1 MNEHARDCLRRAQFN
16 LDAANGCLSMWRQ
29 RFILTDTAF
38 AAWLL
43 AAALF
48 GAFCYSQGVYIG
60 IAEYAAQQE
69 VYP

>member
-1 MNEHARDCLRRAQFN
+1 MNDHPRDCLRRAQFN
-16 LDAANGCLSMWRQ
+16 LDAANGCLSIWRQ
-29 RFILTDTAF
+29 RFIIADTAF

-48 GAFCYSQGVYIG
+48 GAFCYGQGVDIG

-69 VYP
+69 VRP